1 MLARMSRS
9 GALAGAARAVAASSA
24 RRAMPHTRG
33 IPLPLMQ
40 PHYVRHMSSR
50 VFGRMETPINLGV
63 VVVPQQMAWV
73 VERFGKFQMVLDP
86 GLRFLIPL
94 VHKVRY
100 VFSLK
105 EEALMVPSQSA
116 VTRDNV
122 SINIDG
128 VLYVKVEDAYRAA
141 YGVEDPHFAITQLA
155 QTTMRSEIG
164 KL

>member
-1 MLARMSRS
+1 MLARLGSR
-9 GALAGAARAVAASSA
+9 GGGGGVLAAAARLPVPLA
-24 RRAMPHTRG
+24 RQSLQLQRAR
-33 IPLPLMQ
+33 L
-40 PHYVRHMSSR
+40 MSSR
-50 VFGRMETPINLGV
+50 VFAGMNTPVNLGV

-73 VERFGKFQMVLDP
+73 VERFGKYHTVLEP
-86 GLRFLIPL
+86 GLRFLVPF
-94 VHKVRY
+94 VHKIRY

-105 EEALMVPSQSA
+105 EEALTVPSQSA

-155 QTTMRSEIG
+155 QTTMRSMIG